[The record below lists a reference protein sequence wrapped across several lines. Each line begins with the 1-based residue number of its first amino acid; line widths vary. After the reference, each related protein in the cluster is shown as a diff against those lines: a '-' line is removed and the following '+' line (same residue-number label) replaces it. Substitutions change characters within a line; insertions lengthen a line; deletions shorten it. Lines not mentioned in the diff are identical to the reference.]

1 MLALTV
7 ALTLTL
13 TLRLTLTRT
22 RTRTRT
28 LTLTRPPQGRAAFFN
43 AAAERSPSPGWLK
56 AGNSRDPS
64 PVRFGAPRKENPNG
78 LGAACR

>member
-1 MLALTV
+1 MVRVTLTV
-7 ALTLTL
+7 TLTLTRIRTLTLTL
-13 TLRLTLTRT
+13 TLTLA
-22 RTRTRT
+22 
-28 LTLTRPPQGRAAFFN
+28 RPPQGRAAFFN

-64 PVRFGAPRKENPNG
+64 PVRFGARKENPNG